1 MNIRVLSGA
10 LIIEGND
17 YLLMKRAET
26 KKIAPG
32 MWGGVGG
39 HAEPNELNSPKATC
53 LREVYEETGIKE
65 KDLENLDLRY
75 IIMSRNNIEITL
87 IYYFIAF
94 SKTRKYEDKTL
105 EGKLYWINENELL
118 HRPMSFEVRN
128 MVEHYIK
135 EGYKSNGVNVG
146 VVSITENKPTMSWNS
161 LNYLEEIMGV

>member
-1 MNIRVLSGA
+1 MNLRVLSGA

-17 YLLMKRAET
+17 YLLMKRSET

-39 HAEPNELNSPKATC
+39 HAEPSELNSPKATC

-65 KDLENLDLRY
+65 KDLENLDLRH

-87 IYYFIAF
+87 IYFFIAF
-94 SKTRKYEDKTL
+94 SKTRNYEDKTQ

-118 HRPMSFEVRN
+118 RRPMSFEVRN

-146 VVSITENKPTMSWNS
+146 SVSITENNPTMNWNA
-161 LNYLEEIMGV
+161 LNSLEEIMGV

>member
-26 KKIAPG
+26 KRIAPG

-39 HAEPNELNSPKATC
+39 HAEPTELNSPKTTC
-53 LREVYEETGIKE
+53 LREIYEETGIKE
-65 KDLENLDLRY
+65 KDLENLDLKY

-94 SKTRKYEDKTL
+94 SKTRNYEDKTQ

-118 HRPMSFEVRN
+118 DRPMSFEVRN

-146 VVSITENKPTMSWNS
+146 IVSITENKPTMNWNS
-161 LNYLEEIMGV
+161 LNSLEEIMGV

>member
-39 HAEPNELNSPKATC
+39 HAEPNELNSPQITC
-53 LREVYEETGIKE
+53 LREIYEETGIKE

-94 SKTRKYEDKTL
+94 SKTRNYEDKTQ

-118 HRPMSFEVRN
+118 DRPMSFEVRN

-135 EGYKSNGVNVG
+135 EGYKSNGINVG
-146 VVSITENKPTMSWNS
+146 IVSSTENKPTMNWNS
-161 LNYLEEIMGV
+161 LNSFEEIMGI